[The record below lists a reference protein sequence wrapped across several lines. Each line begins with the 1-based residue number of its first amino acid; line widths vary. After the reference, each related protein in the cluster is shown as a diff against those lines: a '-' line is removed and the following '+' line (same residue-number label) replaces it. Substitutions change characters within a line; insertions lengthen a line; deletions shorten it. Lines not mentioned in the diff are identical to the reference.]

1 MSSVA
6 QDKVKHIT
14 ESDIKQ
20 AFVDAI
26 DNHRIVHKRYVAI
39 GGLNAKE
46 QSYDDC
52 MDYDFVVRWS
62 SVVLYYCF
70 DNPQR
75 VVIEWHNSK
84 SWTEDKRKLLYE
96 TLKSSTPIF
105 KQ

>member
-1 MSSVA
+1 VA

-52 MDYDFVVRWS
+52 MDYDFVVR
-62 SVVLYYCF
+62 
-70 DNPQR
+70 
-75 VVIEWHNSK
+75 
-84 SWTEDKRKLLYE
+84 
-96 TLKSSTPIF
+96 
-105 KQ
+105 